1 MDGELSDIY
10 LQVLCVSMKIG
21 AGFQQLLVYDCPILC
36 NVQSDPAWAPSA
48 THASI
53 KHSKSGAQRGMCVKA
68 SRTLYVGLIP
78 HEF

>member
-21 AGFQQLLVYDCPILC
+21 AGFQQLLVYDSPILC

-53 KHSKSGAQRGMCVKA
+53 KHSKSDAQMGMRVRA
-68 SRTLYVGLIP
+68 SRTLPVGLIP